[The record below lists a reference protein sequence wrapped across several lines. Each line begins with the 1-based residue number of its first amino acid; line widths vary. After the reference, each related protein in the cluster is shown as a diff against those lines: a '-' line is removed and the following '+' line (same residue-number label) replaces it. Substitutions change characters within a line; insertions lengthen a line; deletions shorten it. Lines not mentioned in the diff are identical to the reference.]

1 MGHTEK
7 IPGTDLFEWQ
17 AALAAPGGPRLPGQP
32 QTGGRTGATR
42 RPDTRRHS
50 LFRKLIVLS
59 VMFPIGIV
67 ADRQPPHSF
76 RFQIPASARRSPLL
90 PLSSSNSYSPL
101 HLVAGPVPGAPLTT
115 DSRPMQIVKF
125 TAAELRLLMFTPC
138 PHADT
143 ETAYAALA
151 DAHNGPLL
159 VRLMADAEPGFR
171 ALLVAARE
179 FRSTAKDYCVETHFT
194 EHYHQPLA
202 ALIGPSGTLH
212 VGFGEYLAR
221 RGLLDQAGRTFLGP
235 DFHWDG
241 SRPKWEGTF
250 LASIQ
255 AEELARLAMKAAL
268 SDCAR
273 GAGCPC
279 RQRPITCVL
288 RPEAVEA
295 LPVSEA
301 AQA

>member
-1 MGHTEK
+1 MH
-7 IPGTDLFEWQ
+7 
-17 AALAAPGGPRLPGQP
+17 LARL
-32 QTGGRTGATR
+32 
-42 RPDTRRHS
+42 D
-50 LFRKLIVLS
+50 
-59 VMFPIGIV
+59 
-67 ADRQPPHSF
+67 
-76 RFQIPASARRSPLL
+76 
-90 PLSSSNSYSPL
+90 
-101 HLVAGPVPGAPLTT
+101 
-115 DSRPMQIVKF
+115 
-125 TAAELRLLMFTPC
+125 AAELRLVMFAPC
-138 PHADT
+138 THADKQAVYASLVD
-143 ETAYAALA
+143 AY
-151 DAHNGPLL
+151 NGPH
-159 VRLMADAEPGFR
+159 VARLMADAEPGFR

-179 FRSTAKDYCVETHFT
+179 FRSTAKDYCVEAHFA
-194 EHYHQPLA
+194 EHYRQRLE

-221 RGLLDQAGRTFLGP
+221 RGLLDQPGRTFLGP

-255 AEELARLAMKAAL
+255 AEEPSRLAMKAAL
-268 SDCAR
+268 PDCAR